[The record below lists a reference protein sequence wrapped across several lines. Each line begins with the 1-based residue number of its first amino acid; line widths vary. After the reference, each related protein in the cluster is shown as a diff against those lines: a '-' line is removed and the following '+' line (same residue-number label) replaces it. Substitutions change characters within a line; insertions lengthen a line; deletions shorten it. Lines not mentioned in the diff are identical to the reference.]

1 MSSTPNYLLPG
12 SGPQGTRARAPLEGM
27 LVLDLSQFLSGPSA
41 ALRLGDL
48 GARVIKVERP
58 GGGDICRTLYLTDTD
73 VDGDS
78 TLFHAIN
85 RNKESLTLDLKASE
99 DLAALKRLVTRAD
112 VLIQNFRPGVIDRL
126 GLGYEDVRALN
137 PRLIYA
143 GISGYG
149 ETGPWSDMP
158 GQDLLAQSLSG
169 VTWLNGHEGDGPVP
183 LGLSIADMLAG
194 HVLTEGI
201 LAALVRRGAT
211 GEGALVQTSLL
222 EALIDLQFELLTTHL
237 NDGHRLPSR
246 AEFRNANAYL
256 AAPYGLYPTVDGY
269 LALAMMPLEQLAATL
284 PLPALHQYDA
294 EAAFRQRDEIK
305 RLIAAELIQH
315 TTAYWIARLRPADV
329 WCAEVLDWPRLLE
342 SESFRLLDML
352 QTVERGDGTIIRT
365 TRSPLRV
372 DGGRA
377 ISGRAAPRVGQHS
390 AAIRTE
396 FELPA
401 SSPLHSGP
409 TS

>member
-1 MSSTPNYLLPG
+1 MSSTSNDL
-12 SGPQGTRARAPLEGM
+12 SQSSNPQGPRAPLEGV
-27 LVLDLSQFLSGPSA
+27 LVLDISQFLSGPSA

-48 GARVIKVERP
+48 GARVIKIERP
-58 GGGDICRTLYLTDTD
+58 VSGDICRTLYLTDTD

-85 RNKESLTLDLKASE
+85 RNKESLALDLKMPE
-99 DLAALKRLVTRAD
+99 DLAALKQLIATAD

-126 GLGYEDVRALN
+126 GLGYESVRALN
-137 PRLIYA
+137 PRLVYA

-149 ETGPWSDMP
+149 EAGPWSDMP

-169 VTWLNGHEGDGPVP
+169 VTWLNGHDNEGPVP

-201 LAALVRRGAT
+201 LAALVRRGIT

-237 NDGHRLPSR
+237 NDGHRLPAR

-256 AAPYGLYPTVDGY
+256 AAPYGLYPTADGY
-269 LALAMMPLEQLAATL
+269 LALAMMPLAQLADTL
-284 PLPALHQYDA
+284 PLPLLHQYDA
-294 EAAFRQRDEIK
+294 KAAFHQRDEIK
-305 RLIAAELIQH
+305 RLIAKMLIQH
-315 TTAYWIARLRPADV
+315 TTEYWVARLRRADV

-342 SESFRLLDML
+342 SESFRRLDML
-352 QTVERGDGTIIRT
+352 QTVVREDSIAVHT
-365 TRSPLRV
+365 TRSPLRI

-377 ISGRAAPRVGQHS
+377 ISHRAAPRVGQHS
-390 AAIRTE
+390 AAIRAE
-396 FELPA
+396 FGLPV
-401 SSPLHSGP
+401 SSPLPSG
-409 TS
+409 SRS